1 VTLLHDLVRRSAAR
15 TPDATAVVAPD
26 AALTYAE
33 LDAAADRIAHALA
46 TLGAG
51 PGERVGVWLDKSA
64 AAVTAL
70 QGVLRTGAAYVPLDP
85 ASPAAR
91 IRAIAGDCALHTVI
105 TTAARA
111 ARLNEGNAS
120 TPRCMT
126 VEALEALGKR
136 AAAGPFPTP
145 ALQRHD
151 MAYILYTSGS
161 TGTPKGV
168 CISHEGALAF
178 VDWAV
183 AEMCITPADR
193 LANHAPFHF
202 DLSVLDLYGAF
213 AAGASVALLPD
224 ALAYAPEQLVSFI
237 VDQHITMWYSVP
249 TALVLM
255 MEHGRLLEHD
265 ELPLRLI
272 NFAGEP
278 FPIRYLRQLVE
289 RWPPPR
295 IRYLN
300 LYGPTETNVCT
311 FHEVRD
317 IEPDR
322 ARPVPIGAACSGDT
336 VWAERPDG
344 TRASVGA
351 EGELVVSGPTVLL
364 GYWGREP
371 QAGRPYRTGDRV
383 LHVAPHTYEYLGR
396 LDRMVKVRGH
406 RIELGE
412 IETTLELHPAIREA
426 AVIVAG
432 TGAEARLVAFVALTA
447 ARQAPSLLELK
458 RHCAERLP
466 PAMTVHQVV
475 VLDSLQR
482 TRTGKI
488 DRVGLGGLLPQHPAT
503 AGRPQ

>member
-1 VTLLHDLVRRSAAR
+1 MTLLHDLVRGSAAR
-15 TPDATAVVAPD
+15 APDAPALIAPDAT
-26 AALTYAE
+26 LSYRQ
-33 LDAAADRIAHALA
+33 LDAQADRIAFALA
-46 TLGAG
+46 ELHVGTGA
-51 PGERVGVWLDKSA
+51 RVGVWLDKSA
-64 AAVTAL
+64 IAVAAL

-85 ASPAAR
+85 ANPTAR
-91 IRAIAGDCALHTVI
+91 ISALADDCALHTII
-105 TTAARA
+105 TTTAGAHRLQQAGLAA
-111 ARLNEGNAS
+111 
-120 TPRCMT
+120 PRIL
-126 VEALEALGKR
+126 VVDALRPAGQE

-145 ALQRHD
+145 ALQPHD

-178 VDWAV
+178 IDWAV
-183 AEMCITPADR
+183 AEMAITPRDR

-213 AAGASVALLPD
+213 AAGAAVALVPD
-224 ALAYAPEQLVSFI
+224 ALAYAPDRLVDFI
-237 VDQHITMWYSVP
+237 VEQHITMWYSVP

-255 MEHGRLLEHD
+255 MEHGGLLERD
-265 ELPLRLI
+265 EVPLRLI

-278 FPIRYLRQLVE
+278 FPIRYLRRLVE

-311 FHEVRD
+311 FYEVRS
-317 IEPDR
+317 IEPR
-322 ARPVPIGAACSGDT
+322 RTRPVPIGSACSGDT

-344 TRASVGA
+344 SSAGVGA
-351 EGELVVSGPTVLL
+351 VGELVVSGPTVLL
-364 GYWGREP
+364 GYWGRPP

-383 LHVAPHTYEYLGR
+383 LHVAPDTYEYVGR

-412 IETTLELHPAIREA
+412 IETTLELHPDVREA
-426 AVIVAG
+426 AVLVAG
-432 TGAEARLVAFVALTA
+432 TGATARLVAFVAPA
-447 ARQAPSLLELK
+447 AGRDAPSLLELK
-458 RHCAERLP
+458 RHCAQRLP
-466 PAMTVHQVV
+466 PSMIIHHVV
-475 VLDSLQR
+475 GLERLHR

-488 DRVGLGGLLPQHPAT
+488 DRVLLDSLLRQRYVSARRT
-503 AGRPQ
+503 E